1 MRNPSRRNL
10 SCNKSLKNPPHF
22 LTLPRGHGF
31 SLTALLLAWLAAAPV
46 PVAGAQPGPLPP
58 FTVKTADGN
67 YAITIN
73 TAQAPE
79 LQNWATNQLAPVLVE
94 WYPKIVALLPS
105 QGFTAPTHFNLT
117 LKPMDGVAYT
127 SGTEVVANSRWLLTQ
142 LHGEAIGSLVHE
154 MVHVVQQF
162 NGDNPG
168 WLVEGTADYV
178 RWFKYEPQ
186 SHGAD
191 LVWLRKWHHFTPHYD
206 ASYRVSAN
214 FLNWVT
220 ERYDPKIVT
229 QLNAAMRADKYDE
242 SLWRKYTGKTVEQLG
257 GEWKQAIESQIASPP
272 TASSAPDPAH

>member
-1 MRNPSRRNL
+1 MCNPSRRNL
-10 SCNKSLKNPPHF
+10 SGNKSLKDHPAIF
-22 LTLPRGHGF
+22 AFGIIM
-31 SLTALLLAWLAAAPV
+31 LAWLAAAPA
-46 PVAGAQPGPLPP
+46 PVAGAQPEPSPP

-67 YAITIN
+67 CAITIN

-79 LQNWATNQLAPVLVE
+79 LQDWAVNQLAPVLVE

-105 QGFTAPTHFNLT
+105 EGFTAPTHFNLT

-127 SGTEVVANSRWLLTQ
+127 SGTEVVANSSWLLTQ

-162 NGDNPG
+162 DGDNPG

-186 SHGAD
+186 THGAD
-191 LVWLRKWHHFTPHYD
+191 LVWLRRLRHFTPRYD
-206 ASYRVSAN
+206 ASYRLSAN
-214 FLNWVT
+214 FLDWVAKT
-220 ERYDPKIVT
+220 YDQKIVT

-242 SLWRKYTGKTVEQLG
+242 SLWVKCTGKTVQQLG
-257 GEWKQAIESQIASPP
+257 AEWKQAIEAQITPP
-272 TASSAPDPAH
+272 STAGDAPNTTN